1 MLLQLDC
8 FFCSPQLEK
17 KLLEEEEEIAEVRR
31 DLNQTVDLLNQE
43 QKKLLETEDKKA
55 QVTAQYMSCYTH
67 LAYQFICTCMK

>member
-31 DLNQTVDLLNQE
+31 DLNQVSHEL
-43 QKKLLETEDKKA
+43 K
-55 QVTAQYMSCYTH
+55 SW
-67 LAYQFICTCMK
+67 